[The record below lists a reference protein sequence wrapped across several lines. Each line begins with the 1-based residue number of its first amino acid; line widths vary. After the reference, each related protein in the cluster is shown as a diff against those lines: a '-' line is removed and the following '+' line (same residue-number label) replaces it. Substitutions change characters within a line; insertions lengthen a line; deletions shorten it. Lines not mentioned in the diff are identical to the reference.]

1 MIDLRTFC
9 TLQDAVRV
17 GDIIYLPHEPLP
29 HEFAGANGALKTH
42 LAQLPRELAERI
54 KSEENSM
61 LIQMFLES
69 EAGSEGGYMRAQPTW
84 TMALP
89 SVYRRSAAR
98 SWALHALDDPINV
111 PSFPFSGLGGYVVDL
126 DAHGLLG
133 RAFQLYGLGRLQ
145 GIRQLGWLTT
155 PFFSDAER
163 STVPLRFDHTRLT
176 HVFDVAAIA
185 NLLAASVGLSSSDTA
200 TLVLAAITHD
210 ARTPAGGD
218 TTKLLD
224 PDFFD
229 EDLHYAQLLEQ
240 PGIAVLLADA
250 TIDRERLVSTAQGE
264 GYLGRLL
271 DIADKTAYVSRDAWW
286 YHRRFGNNMSET
298 AEGTQIHSLLRTHAR
313 DACSAWQSVVRVGNE
328 IAFTDPDALGRFLL
342 LRALL
347 FRTLYWH
354 PAARFTE
361 FIVAHVICRHL
372 YETGVVSRE
381 QLLTWTDAELDAC
394 IDPYRLTWFSEMFG
408 TPRCEGFDTAPA
420 AEHRRQALLE
430 QGERFVLIEHWPR
443 RLKTGTSF
451 SVADGTGSLRP
462 FSVVAPDVAAA
473 IESVAEV
480 QYPHR
485 LYWVP
490 EDAVPPRLI
499 KLLAP

>member
-1 MIDLRTFC
+1 M
-9 TLQDAVRV
+9 
-17 GDIIYLPHEPLP
+17 E
-29 HEFAGANGALKTH
+29 
-42 LAQLPRELAERI
+42 
-54 KSEENSM
+54 
-61 LIQMFLES
+61 
-69 EAGSEGGYMRAQPTW
+69 
-84 TMALP
+84 LP
-89 SVYRRSAAR
+89 SVYRQSAAR

-133 RAFQLYGLGRLQ
+133 RAFQLFGLARLH

-155 PFFSDAER
+155 PLLSEAER
-163 STVPLRFDHTRLT
+163 TTIPLRFDHTRLT

-185 NLLAASVGLSSSDTA
+185 NLLATSVGLSSSDAA

-229 EDLHYAQLLEQ
+229 EDLHYAELLDQ
-240 PGIAVLLADA
+240 PGISALLADA
-250 TIDRERLVSTAQGE
+250 AIDRERLVSTVQGE

-298 AEGTQIHSLLRTHAR
+298 EEGTQIHSLLRTHPR
-313 DACSAWQSVVRVGNE
+313 DACEAWKSVVRVGND

-347 FRTLYWH
+347 FRALYWH
-354 PAARFTE
+354 PAARFAE

-372 YETGVVSRE
+372 YETGVVSRS
-381 QLLTWTDAELDAC
+381 QLLTWTDDELDAH
-394 IDPYRLTWFSEMFG
+394 IDPYRLTWFTEMFG

-420 AEHRRQALLE
+420 AEHRRQVLLE

-451 SVADGTGSLRP
+451 FITDGTESLRP
-462 FSVVAPDVAAA
+462 FSVVAPDAAAA
-473 IESVAEV
+473 IESIAEV

-490 EDAVPPRLI
+490 EDTVPPRLM